1 MTAELTL
8 DEVTRRWLRHIQ
20 ARLDLTEAS
29 LVTYRRVGAHVL
41 AWGEGRSLVG
51 LDLAPYAQLRR
62 DAGLAPRTL
71 TLELRV
77 IGVLFRWAVATGL
90 APAAGTL
97 RVPRVKVDPKRFVV
111 NHSTPKP
118 SEVARVL
125 DEMAP
130 DDFRLAL
137 LVIARTGARVGE
149 VLRLRRCDVDRRTG
163 RVMFGHVDGASKSG
177 VRSFPLDAATL
188 AEFSARPRTGV
199 APLFDFGE
207 ITRPIQALERR
218 LAHACDAAGVPRFT
232 PHGLRRMVVS
242 RLMRAQVDPGTAA
255 TLTGHSVQ
263 VMLRHYQQVTD
274 ADLRDAVTRAGL
286 GELVDSAAAPG
297 GDALR

>member
-1 MTAELTL
+1 MSAELML
-8 DEVTRRWLRHIQ
+8 DEVTRRWVRHIQ
-20 ARLDLTEAS
+20 GRLDLSEAS
-29 LVTYRRVGAHVL
+29 LVTYRRVAAHVV

-97 RVPRVKVDPKRFVV
+97 KVPRIKVDPKRFVL
-111 NHSTPKP
+111 NHTTPKP

-149 VLRLRRCDVDRRTG
+149 VLCLRRCDVDRRTG
-163 RVMFGHVDGASKSG
+163 RVTFGQVDGASKSG
-177 VRSFPLDAATL
+177 VRSFPLDARTL
-188 AEFSARPRTGV
+188 AEFASRPLTGV

-218 LAHACDAAGVPRFT
+218 MARACDIAGVPRFT

-263 VMLRHYQQVTD
+263 VMLRHYQQVTEG
-274 ADLRDAVTRAGL
+274 DLRDAVARAGL
-286 GELVDSAAAPG
+286 GELVDVVYSGGGAPP
-297 GDALR
+297 

>member
-1 MTAELTL
+1 MSAELTL
-8 DEVTRRWLRHIQ
+8 DEVTRRWLRHVQ
-20 ARLDLTEAS
+20 GRLDLSEAS
-29 LVTYRRVGAHVL
+29 LVTYRRVGAHVQ

-51 LDLAPYAQLRR
+51 LDLAPYAQIRR
-62 DAGLAPRTL
+62 NAGLAPRTL
-71 TLELRV
+71 CLELRV
-77 IGVLFRWAVATGL
+77 IGVLFRWAVTTGL

-111 NHSTPKP
+111 NHSTPNP
-118 SEVARVL
+118 SDVARVL

-130 DDFRLAL
+130 DDFGLAL

-149 VLRLRRCDVDRRTG
+149 VLRLRGCDVDRRTG
-163 RVMFGHVDGASKSG
+163 RVSFGQVEGASKSG
-177 VRSFPLDAATL
+177 IRSFPLDASTL
-188 AEFSARPRTGV
+188 AELAPRPRTGT

-207 ITRPIQALERR
+207 ITCPIQALERR
-218 LAHACDAAGVPRFT
+218 MARACDAAGVPRFT

-263 VMLRHYQQVTD
+263 VMLRHYQQVTEGD
-274 ADLRDAVTRAGL
+274 QRAAVARAPL
-286 GELVDSAAAPG
+286 GDLVDSADGGGTAP
-297 GDALR
+297 R